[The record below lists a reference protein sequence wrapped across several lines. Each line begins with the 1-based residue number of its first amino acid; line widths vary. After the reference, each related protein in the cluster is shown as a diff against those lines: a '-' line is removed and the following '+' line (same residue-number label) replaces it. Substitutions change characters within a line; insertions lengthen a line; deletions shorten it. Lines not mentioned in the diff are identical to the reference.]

1 MRKFVFFFLVCLF
14 IGVPR
19 LDAISFAEKINAILP
34 VETYFENTEY
44 ELRIYKIRGAIPGNT
59 MLIVGGIHGDEPG
72 GYLAPTYLLNYRLK
86 QGTLI
91 IICRTNRKAISQNKR
106 YINKDLNR
114 LYKTPY
120 VPPKKETYENKVA
133 KMLKQVLKNKEI
145 NVMLNLHDGR
155 GFCSQNPARWGQT
168 INFDQ
173 ETYTYEIN
181 GTTQTYNLGKIAR
194 KAVKEVNDKMKEL
207 GYPPLHHY
215 VARNN
220 NTASSKTLHPEQLSS
235 LTYYALFQCHI
246 PAFGIETSKNL
257 PADELK
263 MRYQIMCINAMMK
276 QYGIIPYE
284 FINPDKITFIQ
295 PALEYVIVK
304 VNGKQEK
311 IEPYKTLFLKK
322 GDKIKIT
329 DVITN
334 RKQGAISVDIPGI
347 GYDNDFRKAILVKS
361 KKAQLIRVKIKED
374 KYICGYIYIRIER
387 RGK

>member
-1 MRKFVFFFLVCLF
+1 MRKFVFFLLVYLF
-14 IGVPR
+14 IGVSG
-19 LDAISFAEKINAILP
+19 LNAISPDEKINTILP

-44 ELRIYKIRGAIPGNT
+44 ELCIYKIKGAIPGNT
-59 MLIVGGIHGDEPG
+59 MLTVGGIHGDEPG

-86 QGTLI
+86 QGNLI
-91 IICRTNRKAISQNKR
+91 IICRTNRKAISQDRR

-114 LYKTPY
+114 LYKIPY
-120 VPPKKETYENKVA
+120 SSPKKETYENKVA

-155 GFCSQNPARWGQT
+155 GFCSQDPARWGQT

-173 ETYTYEIN
+173 ESYIYEIN
-181 GTTQTYNLGKIAR
+181 ETTQTYNLGKIAR
-194 KAVKEVNDKMKEL
+194 KAVKEVNDKMKQF
-207 GYPPLHHY
+207 GYPSLHHY

-220 NTASSKTLHPEQLSS
+220 NTDSPKTLHKEQCKS
-235 LTYYALFQCHI
+235 LTYYALKQCNI

-257 PADELK
+257 PTDELK

-276 QYGIIPYE
+276 QYGIIPYK
-284 FINPDKITFIQ
+284 FINPDKITFTQ
-295 PALEYVIVK
+295 PVLKYIAIN

-311 IEPYKTLFLKK
+311 IGAYKTLFLKK

-334 RKQGAISVDIPGI
+334 HKQGAISVNIPEI
-347 GYDNDFRKAILVKS
+347 GYDNDFRKAILIKS
-361 KKAQLIRVKIKED
+361 KKAQLIRVEIKED
-374 KYICGYIYIRIER
+374 KYICGYIYIRIR
-387 RGK
+387 RGKE